1 MFHSLIALPKN
12 YSWGTPGAMSGF
24 VSGVRSELPEAE
36 LWFGAHP
43 SSQSIILTDKGEED
57 FPSWLDNEA
66 LNFSLLVKLLAAS
79 QPLSIQV
86 HPDSYQ
92 AIRGFEKEE
101 SFGIDLSDPKRTY
114 KDTSPKPELI
124 IALSDR
130 FHALWGFVP
139 TAHVEARLI
148 HLEASGFSSKALEI
162 LRERASQ
169 SIERFVRWILSG
181 DESLSVAASA
191 LESWARTS
199 RGDSGVVSGL
209 VNQGL
214 VGKLANAHPGD
225 PGILFSLVMHYVE
238 LKRGE
243 ALFVRPREVHA
254 YVEGF
259 GLEVMLPS
267 DNVVRAGLTSKHKD
281 SSAFLELAHMSSTE
295 LPPMVEPLN
304 RGNTDNYANFGA
316 PWEVIGVHDQAEIVL
331 EETSTIVIVESGSVT
346 ISARG
351 VRWALDRGKVGFWA
365 RESGVLQTKEG
376 SQVWLVRPVQ

>member
-1 MFHSLIALPKN
+1 MFFALEAAAKN
-12 YSWGTPGAMSGF
+12 YDWGTPGAMSGF
-24 VSGVRSELPEAE
+24 ISGVRSNRPEAE

-43 SSQSIILTDKGEED
+43 SSQCIILTDNGEED
-57 FPSWLDNEA
+57 FPSWLNSEA

-86 HPDSYQ
+86 HPDSHQ
-92 AIRGFEKEE
+92 ARTGFEKEDRL
-101 SFGIDLSDPKRTY
+101 GIDRADPQRTY
-114 KDTSPKPELI
+114 QDTSPKPELI
-124 IALSDR
+124 IALSDE

-139 TAHVEARLI
+139 TALVEARLSD
-148 HLEASGFSSKALEI
+148 LEASGFAAHALEI

-169 SIERFVRWILSG
+169 SIEHFVDWVLSG
-181 DESLSVAASA
+181 DESRSVAVSA
-191 LESWARTS
+191 LESWAQTP
-199 RGDSGVVSGL
+199 RGESGVVSGL

-214 VGKLANAHPGD
+214 VQKLAGAHPGD

-243 ALFVRPREVHA
+243 ALFVRPGEVHA

-281 SSAFLELAHMSSTE
+281 SSAFLELANMSSTG
-295 LPPMVEPLN
+295 LPPMVTPLK
-304 RGNTDNYANFGA
+304 RGNTDTYANFGA

-331 EETSTIVIVESGSVT
+331 EETSTIVIVESGSAT
-346 ISARG
+346 ISGQGTQRT
-351 VRWALDRGKVGFWA
+351 LDRGNVGFWA
-365 RESGVLQTKEG
+365 RESGVLHTTAG
-376 SQVWLVRPVQ
+376 SQVWLTRPV